1 MTIRLAIVGVGW
13 AGTRQTQAVQELA
26 DTEKSGGGVKVVA
39 LVDSDADFLAEKSA
53 ELGVEKIYTRYAD
66 ALTDPAIDAVS
77 ICTPHPLHCPMA
89 LAAVSAGKHI
99 LVEKPIAL
107 TVEDADRMI
116 HAAGSAGITLF
127 VAENQA
133 YSARARYLRQVVTSG
148 EPIGAVTAALLVAGF
163 RAQNFAYA
171 GRRDW
176 LTRPEAGGTGTWT
189 LHGIHTMA
197 ELRVIF
203 GGGEGEVATV
213 YLREHKTPTF
223 QRRELEG
230 TVTGTLTLINGLPIA
245 IVQSSETKLLGNL
258 GGYVIHGERGSL
270 RAGTEQAELFLADA
284 ADPHTPQIVTYPRH
298 RLSEYAQELAAFA
311 AAVQS
316 GQEGLTSGRS
326 ERRTLA
332 IVQAGYESIASGL
345 PIDLNARFGPF

>member
-1 MTIRLAIVGVGW
+1 MTLRLAIVGVGW
-13 AGTRQTQAVQELA
+13 AGTRQAQAVQELA
-26 DTEKSGGGVKVVA
+26 DAEKSGGNVEVVA
-39 LVDSDADFLAEKSA
+39 LVDNDADFLAEKSA
-53 ELGVEKIYTRYAD
+53 ELGVEKVYTRYAD
-66 ALTDPAIDAVS
+66 ALADPSIDAVS
-77 ICTPHPLHCPMA
+77 ICAPHLLHCPMA
-89 LAAVSAGKHI
+89 LEAAAAGKQI

-107 TVEDADRMI
+107 TVADADRMI
-116 HAAGSAGITLF
+116 GAAEAAGVTLF
-127 VAENQA
+127 VAENQS
-133 YSARARYLRQVVTSG
+133 YSARARYLRQVVTSD

-163 RAQNFAYA
+163 RAENFAYA
-171 GRRDW
+171 GRREW

-203 GGGEGEVATV
+203 GSGEGEVETV
-213 YLREHKTPTF
+213 YLAEHKTPSF

-230 TVTGTLTLINGLPIA
+230 TVTGILTLASGLPVA
-245 IVQSSETKLLGNL
+245 IVQSSETKLPDNL

-270 RAGTEQAELFLADA
+270 RAGAQQAELFLADA
-284 ADPHTPQIVTYPRH
+284 ADPHTPLIVNYPPH
-298 RLSEYAQELAAFA
+298 PLSEYAQEITAFA
-311 AAVQS
+311 EAVAS

-345 PIDLNARFGPF
+345 PIDLLDRFGLL